1 MLEKR
6 HNPFYFALARWEQ
19 LMHCNKGRIERIF
32 NHNSKR
38 YSQQGI
44 QYSTRLV
51 DLEVNEISDP
61 KYLVVATIEH
71 DCKRGITNKIS
82 RGCRRS
88 ALSRPQFDGY

>member
-1 MLEKR
+1 
-6 HNPFYFALARWEQ
+6 
-19 LMHCNKGRIERIF
+19 MHFNKGGIERVF
-32 NHNSKR
+32 NDNLKR

-61 KYLVVATIEH
+61 EHLVVATIEH
-71 DCKRGITNKIS
+71 DYKRGITGKIP

-88 ALSRPQFDGY
+88 ALSRPQFDGC